1 MEQPPH
7 EDILTVPALVGA
19 YSVAGIYIQRALRGS
34 SGDLPLEHVLL
45 LGGTSALASFA
56 TPMLTRPF
64 MCEYRPLTPVADAAV
79 SSALVYGL
87 LRFESVGA
95 EEAAMFLPIQVVS
108 SLLAHY
114 VKHYM
119 WKEKKQRSKKQH
131 SFQ

>member
-7 EDILTVPALVGA
+7 EDMLTVPALVGA

-34 SGDLPLEHVLL
+34 SGNLPLEHVLL
-45 LGGTSALASFA
+45 LAGTSAVASFA

-87 LRFESVGA
+87 LRFEMVA
-95 EEAAMFLPIQVVS
+95 ADEATMFLPIQVVG

-114 VKHYM
+114 AKHYM
-119 WKEKKQRSKKQH
+119 WKESKRSKKQL

>member
-1 MEQPPH
+1 M
-7 EDILTVPALVGA
+7 LTVPVLVGA

-34 SGDLPLEHVLL
+34 SGNLPFEHVLL
-45 LGGTSALASFA
+45 LAGTSALASFA

-95 EEAAMFLPIQVVS
+95 EGAAMFLPIQVVS

-114 VKHYM
+114 VKHYI
-119 WKEKKQRSKKQH
+119 WKEGQRPKKQVSL
-131 SFQ
+131 

>member
-1 MEQPPH
+1 
-7 EDILTVPALVGA
+7 
-19 YSVAGIYIQRALRGS
+19 
-34 SGDLPLEHVLL
+34 
-45 LGGTSALASFA
+45 
-56 TPMLTRPF
+56 

-119 WKEKKQRSKKQH
+119 WKESQRSKRQ
-131 SFQ
+131 

>member
-7 EDILTVPALVGA
+7 EDMLTVPVLVGA

-34 SGDLPLEHVLL
+34 SGNLPFEHVLL
-45 LGGTSALASFA
+45 LAGTSAVASFA

-87 LRFESVGA
+87 LKLEMVA
-95 EEAAMFLPIQVVS
+95 ADEAAMFLPIQVGGH
-108 SLLAHY
+108 LLAHY

-119 WKEKKQRSKKQH
+119 WKESQRSKKQM
-131 SFQ
+131 SL